1 MSTPGMETLIAC
13 PNGHEVAYPARL
25 EQAAMDL
32 DTELAFYAACPCG
45 GAIVVAWAG
54 DRIRVMA
61 QGEAW
66 LAEELE
72 VMDWPEVDL
81 GDPQIGPFAVYK
93 MPSFEWTLLSRQI
106 EERHGIEAEGTA

>member
-1 MSTPGMETLIAC
+1 MNNGVAALTAC
-13 PNGHEVAYPARL
+13 PNGHEITYPARL

-61 QGEAW
+61 HGEAW

-81 GDPQIGPFAVYK
+81 GDPQIGPFTVYK
-93 MPSFEWTLLSRQI
+93 MPSLEWNLLSRQI
-106 EERHGIEAEGTA
+106 EERHADETGGTP